1 MTNSAPA
8 IELKNLSKS
17 FGAMQALNNLSL
29 RIEQG
34 VFLTLLG
41 PSGCGKSTIL
51 RLIAGFM
58 APSNGKVLVGGH
70 DITRT
75 PAHTRPVKMVF
86 QDYALFPH
94 MNIAANI
101 GFGCE
106 MLGMPRGQIVRRCN
120 ELLDLIRLPDIAS
133 RYPDELS
140 GGQRQR
146 VALARALAPDPEALL
161 LDEPLGALDLRLRRQ
176 MQQELRA
183 IQRTTGKTFVF
194 VTHDQEEAMSMSDTI
209 VVMKDGSIEQIDSP
223 EAIYQRPASAFVASF
238 VGSANLVPAK
248 VRGRDAETLTL
259 YLYGQEWRVPLE
271 RVTSP
276 VTPDV
281 GDSATVVIRPDAFHI
296 GIGRADIDLQLSG
309 HLEERTYLGS
319 RQNLKL
325 RAADGEV
332 AQIELSA
339 TEVAS
344 EGEALDVHCNTER
357 VAILA
362 GAADPI

>member
-1 MTNSAPA
+1 MTNVAPA
-8 IELKNLSKS
+8 IELQNLSKS
-17 FGAMQALNNLSL
+17 FGTMQALNDLSL
-29 RIEQG
+29 QIEQS

-58 APSNGKVLVGGH
+58 APTHGKVLVGGRE
-70 DITRT
+70 ITRT

-94 MNIAANI
+94 MNISTNI

-106 MLGMPRGQIVRRCN
+106 MLGMSRGRIARRSA
-120 ELLDLIRLPDIAS
+120 ELLDLIRLPEIAH

-176 MQQELRA
+176 MQKELRS

-209 VVMKDGSIEQIDSP
+209 AVMKDGRVEQLGSP
-223 EAIYQRPASAFVASF
+223 ETVYQRPASAFVASF
-238 VGSANLVPAK
+238 VGSANLVPAR
-248 VRGRDAETLTL
+248 VRSRDAKNLVLEL
-259 YLYGQEWRVPLE
+259 YDQEWRVPLG

-276 VTPDV
+276 TIPDA
-281 GDSATVVIRPDAFHI
+281 GDTATVVIRPDVFRVGA
-296 GIGRADIDLQLSG
+296 GGNDADLRLSG
-309 HLEERTYLGS
+309 QLEERIFLGS
-319 RQNLKL
+319 RQKL
-325 RAADGEV
+325 TLRLSSGEV
-332 AQIELSA
+332 AQIELN
-339 TEVAS
+339 AS
-344 EGEALDVHCNTER
+344 EDVAEGASLEFHCNTDR
-357 VAILA
+357 IAILA
-362 GAADPI
+362 GAADVT